1 MARTARLLLTTITMA
16 AVVGGG
22 ISAHRKYVE
31 IDDDL
36 DRLKLV
42 ECIRMLELER
52 SVYPQTRVFVQD
64 RQRCKS
70 LLNIR

>member
-1 MARTARLLLTTITMA
+1 MTITMA

-22 ISAHRKYVE
+22 VWAQRKSVE
-31 IDDDL
+31 IEDDV

-42 ECIRMLELER
+42 ECIRMLEFER
-52 SVYPQTRVFVQD
+52 SVYPETRAFVKD
-64 RQRCKS
+64 RQRCRS